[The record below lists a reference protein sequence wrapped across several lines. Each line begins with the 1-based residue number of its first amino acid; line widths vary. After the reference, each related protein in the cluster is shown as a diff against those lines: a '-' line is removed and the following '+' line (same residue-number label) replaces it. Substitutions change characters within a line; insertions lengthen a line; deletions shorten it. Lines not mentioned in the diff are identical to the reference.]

1 MRILIADDH
10 AVVRRGLKEIL
21 AEEFN
26 KARFG
31 EAESG
36 AETIQQVRQG
46 DWDVLILDI
55 SMPDRGGLEVLKD
68 VKAIRPKLP
77 VLVLSVHP
85 EDEYAVRTL
94 RAGAAGY
101 LTKETAPD
109 KLVEAVNKAV
119 IGGQYISVS
128 LGERLADDVR
138 KGRDG
143 LPHEA
148 LSDREYEVVC
158 MIASGKL
165 VSEIAEELSLSVK
178 TVSTYRT
185 RALEKMGI
193 KSNAALM
200 RYAIDHKLVD

>member
-1 MRILIADDH
+1 
-10 AVVRRGLKEIL
+10 LKEIL
-21 AEEFN
+21 AEEFHN
-26 KARFG
+26 ARFG

-36 AETIQQVRQG
+36 AETIQQVRRG

-68 VKAIRPKLP
+68 VKAIRPNLP

-85 EDEYAVRTL
+85 EDQYAVRTL
-94 RAGAAGY
+94 KAGAAGY

-119 IGGQYISVS
+119 IGGQYISVA

-143 LPHEA
+143 LPHET
-148 LSDREYEVVC
+148 LSDREYEVMC
-158 MIASGKL
+158 MMASGKL
-165 VSEIAEELSLSVK
+165 VSEIADELSLSVK

>member
-21 AEEFN
+21 AEEFH

-85 EDEYAVRTL
+85 EDQYAVRTL
-94 RAGAAGY
+94 KAGAAGY

-119 IGGQYISVS
+119 SGGQYVSVS

-148 LSDREYEVVC
+148 LSDREYEVMC

-185 RALEKMGI
+185 RALDKMGI

>member
-1 MRILIADDH
+1 MRILITDDH

-21 AEEFN
+21 AEEFHN
-26 KARFG
+26 ARFG

-36 AETIQQVRQG
+36 AETIQQVRRG

-68 VKAIRPKLP
+68 VKAIRPNLP

-85 EDEYAVRTL
+85 EDQYAVRTL
-94 RAGAAGY
+94 KAGAAGY

-119 IGGQYISVS
+119 IGGQYISVA

-143 LPHEA
+143 LPHET
-148 LSDREYEVVC
+148 LSDREYEVMC
-158 MIASGKL
+158 MMASGKL
-165 VSEIAEELSLSVK
+165 VSEIADELSLSVK

>member
-21 AEEFN
+21 ADEFHT
-26 KARFG
+26 ARFG

-55 SMPDRGGLEVLKD
+55 SMPDRSGLEVLKD

-85 EDEYAVRTL
+85 EDQYAVRTL
-94 RAGAAGY
+94 KAGAAGY

-119 IGGQYISVS
+119 SGGQYISVT

-148 LSDREYEVVC
+148 LSDREYEVAC

>member
-21 AEEFN
+21 AEEFKN
-26 KARFG
+26 ARFG

-55 SMPDRGGLEVLKD
+55 SMPDRSGLEVLKD

-85 EDEYAVRTL
+85 EDQYAVRTL
-94 RAGAAGY
+94 KAGAAGY

-119 IGGQYISVS
+119 IGGQYISVA

-165 VSEIAEELSLSVK
+165 ASEIAEELSLSVK

-193 KSNAALM
+193 KGNAALM

>member
-21 AEEFN
+21 AEEFH

-85 EDEYAVRTL
+85 EDQYAVRTL
-94 RAGAAGY
+94 KAGAAGY

-119 IGGQYISVS
+119 SGGQYVSVS

-143 LPHEA
+143 LPHEG

-165 VSEIAEELSLSVK
+165 VSEIADELSLSVK

>member
-21 AEEFN
+21 AEEFKN
-26 KARFG
+26 ARFG

-36 AETIQQVRQG
+36 AETIGQVRQG

-55 SMPDRGGLEVLKD
+55 SMPDRSGLEVLKD

>member
-1 MRILIADDH
+1 MRILISDDH

-21 AEEFN
+21 AEEFHN
-26 KARFG
+26 ARFG

-55 SMPDRGGLEVLKD
+55 SMPDRSGLEVLKD
-68 VKAIRPKLP
+68 VKAVRPKLP

-85 EDEYAVRTL
+85 EDQYAVRTL

-101 LTKETAPD
+101 LTKETAPE

-119 IGGQYISVS
+119 SGGQYVSVT
-128 LGERLADDVR
+128 LAERLADGLR

-143 LPHEA
+143 LPHET

-158 MIASGKL
+158 MMASGKL
-165 VSEIAEELSLSVK
+165 VSEIADELSLSVK

-193 KSNAALM
+193 KSNAAVM

>member
-21 AEEFN
+21 AEEFH
-26 KARFG
+26 KAWFG

-36 AETIQQVRQG
+36 AETIQQVRQN

-55 SMPDRGGLEVLKD
+55 SMPDRSGLEVLKD
-68 VKAIRPKLP
+68 VKAVRPNLP

-85 EDEYAVRTL
+85 EDQYAVRTL
-94 RAGAAGY
+94 KAGAAGY

-119 IGGQYISVS
+119 SGGQYVSVS

-143 LPHEA
+143 LPHEG
-148 LSDREYEVVC
+148 LSDREYEVMC

-165 VSEIAEELSLSVK
+165 VSEIAEELSLSIK

>member
-1 MRILIADDH
+1 MRILLADDH

-21 AEEFN
+21 AEEFRN
-26 KARFG
+26 ARFG

-36 AETIQQVRQG
+36 AEAIQHVRQG
-46 DWDVLILDI
+46 DWDVLILDV
-55 SMPDRGGLEVLKD
+55 SMPDRSGLEVLKD
-68 VKAIRPKLP
+68 VKAIRPSLP

-85 EDEYAVRTL
+85 ENQYAVRTL

-101 LTKETAPD
+101 LTKESAPE

-119 IGGQYISVS
+119 TGGQYISVS
-128 LGERLADDVR
+128 LAERLADNLR

-158 MIASGKL
+158 RIASGKL

-185 RALEKMGI
+185 RALGKMGI
-193 KSNAALM
+193 NSNAALM

>member
-21 AEEFN
+21 AEEFH

-85 EDEYAVRTL
+85 EDQYAVRTL
-94 RAGAAGY
+94 KAGAAGY

-119 IGGQYISVS
+119 IGGQYISVA

-143 LPHEA
+143 LPHET
-148 LSDREYEVVC
+148 LSDREYEVMC
-158 MIASGKL
+158 MMASGKL
-165 VSEIAEELSLSVK
+165 VSEIADELSLSVK

>member
-21 AEEFN
+21 AEEFH

-36 AETIQQVRQG
+36 AETIQQVRKG

-55 SMPDRGGLEVLKD
+55 SMPDRSGLEVLKD

-85 EDEYAVRTL
+85 EDQYAVRTL
-94 RAGAAGY
+94 KAGAAGY

-119 IGGQYISVS
+119 SGGQYVSVS
-128 LGERLADDVR
+128 LGERLAGDLR

-148 LSDREYEVVC
+148 LSDREYEVMC
-158 MIASGKL
+158 MIGSGKL